1 MHKSCKDKNYN
12 SIVDLY
18 DVWIIKRIKVS
29 AESDY
34 LFLSLPEGI
43 TINIIA
49 KRNSAWLQSFYE
61 ELING
66 YQARVPF
73 RL

>member
-12 SIVDLY
+12 AIVDLY

-34 LFLSLPEGI
+34 LFLPLPEGL

-49 KRNSAWLQSFYE
+49 RRNSAWLVSFNE
-61 ELING
+61 ERING
-66 YQARVPF
+66 YQV
-73 RL
+73 